1 MTRVL
6 IFSGVLLGAGPAPS
20 GAMLVLAISNLFAGM
35 KVNKPLMT
43 SDGAWLARTY
53 EIIDHCKA
61 NAGAGLSLRQTAV
74 YGYLCLKWCWFSD
87 CDSKL
92 EKNTGLDTKGAQRR
106 ADFLCGECPWSP
118 KSLKN
123 VLESVTGR
131 TFDQCSVGTCAA
143 GSPQAAY
150 DASVDNVLCLLE
162 SFKTGNKLNY
172 SDLEDVIVD
181 ELSGANA
188 QEAEVLLSIVQ
199 ECKHS
204 QFGEDFVKCWA
215 ETGVLDCVYHE
226 ANQVAHALPD
236 QCKLSV

>member
-1 MTRVL
+1 ML
-6 IFSGVLLGAGPAPS
+6 NAGPAQS
-20 GAMLVLAISNLFAGM
+20 GAVLDQAISDLFAGM
-35 KVNKPLMT
+35 KVNKPQMT
-43 SDGAWLARTY
+43 SDGAWLARTF

-74 YGYLCLKWCWFSD
+74 YGYLCLKWCWFAD

-162 SFKTGNKLNY
+162 NFKTGNKLNY
-172 SDLEDVIVD
+172 SDLDVAISGH
-181 ELSGANA
+181 LSGANSDEA
-188 QEAEVLLSIVQ
+188 QALLSVLQ
-199 ECKHS
+199 QCSHS
-204 QFGEDFVKCWA
+204 KFGEDFIKCWA
-215 ETGVLDCVYHE
+215 GIGVQNCVFQE
-226 ANQVAHALPD
+226 ANQVAEMFPG